1 MEVVAPGYGLLVH
14 VWLED
19 SQLTLNLKKADCII
33 FKSHKRKYKKELKI
47 TLLIRINM
55 TYRNKKGIN
64 TSFLGVMI
72 YENLTWKNH
81 INYLTCKIAKTAGI
95 LCKARHFIKND

>member
-1 MEVVAPGYGLLVH
+1 MLAPGYGLLVQ

-19 SQLTLNLKKADCII
+19 SQLTLNLKKADYII
-33 FKSHKRKYKKELKI
+33 FKSHKKKCKKELKI

-55 TYRNKKGIN
+55 TYRNNKGIN